1 MDNEIILRQFEEI
14 EQKVEK
20 IVNTCKAFEATNLEL
35 TNKIERLEGELQE
48 KIEAEKSNT
57 EEKVLIRSKVDSLL
71 ARLEE
76 ISEA

>member
-1 MDNEIILRQFEEI
+1 LDNEIILRQFEEI

-20 IVNTCKAFEATNLEL
+20 IVNTCKAFETTNLEL
-35 TNKIERLEGELQE
+35 KNKIERLKGELQD
-48 KIEAEKSNT
+48 KVEAEKNYT